1 MPNWCN
7 NTLRITGPK
16 AKIESLWQSAR
27 SGDDFGLLQAMV
39 PMPKA
44 LHDTTSPCEPDDV
57 LQEKYGASNWYDWA
71 VHNWGTKWDI
81 SDEGLEYEDTE
92 DGYATISG
100 WFDSAWAPPIEA
112 YNKFLE
118 ENADCSLE
126 SFYEEGGMDF
136 AGHYDNGADD
146 FLDGI
151 STYARLVVQDKPS
164 GSTLYDFLDGELE
177 LTESRREYIEDELNE
192 DAQKVHDF
200 IVEGK
205 AVNGTMKEM
214 Q

>member
-27 SGDDFGLLQAMV
+27 SNDDFGLLQAMV

-44 LHDTTSPCEPDDV
+44 LQDTTSPCEPDEV
-57 LQEKYGASNWYDWA
+57 LQKKYGASNWYDWA
-71 VHNWGTKWDI
+71 VHNWGCKWDV

-118 ENADCSLE
+118 ENTDCSLE

-136 AGHYDNGADD
+136 AGIWDNGSDD
-146 FLDGI
+146 CISPSEYTSQQWLEAPLD
-151 STYARLVVQDKPS
+151 TML
-164 GSTLYDFLDGELE
+164 GELE
-177 LTESRREYIEDELNE
+177 EQFGIGEQMAEYEAEEQD
-192 DAQKVHDF
+192 
-200 IVEGK
+200 
-205 AVNGTMKEM
+205 
-214 Q
+214 

>member
-1 MPNWCN
+1 
-7 NTLRITGPK
+7 
-16 AKIESLWQSAR
+16 
-27 SGDDFGLLQAMV
+27 
-39 PMPKA
+39 MPKA
-44 LHDTTSPCEPDDV
+44 LHDTTSPCEADEA
-57 LQEKYGASNWYDWA
+57 LQKKYGASNWYDWA

-118 ENADCSLE
+118 ENTDCSLE

-151 STYARLVVQDKPS
+151 SLYAREVVKGNDS
-164 GSTLYDFLDGELE
+164 GSSLYDFLDGELE
-177 LTESRREYIEDELNE
+177 LTENRREYIEDELNE